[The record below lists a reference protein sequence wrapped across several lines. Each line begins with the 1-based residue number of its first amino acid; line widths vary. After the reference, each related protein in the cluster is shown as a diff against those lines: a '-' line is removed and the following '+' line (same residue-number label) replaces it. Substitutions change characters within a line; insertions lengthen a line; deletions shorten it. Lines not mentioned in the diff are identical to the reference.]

1 VVFACLLLFTFL
13 NIFWRRLF
21 PLEVWGFH
29 LIAVCIGIYFWRYVF
44 AKKVQKRKPFCVLF
58 RGRDALIER
67 GKSYLS
73 SNSGGRFFE
82 ISECSNESLLK
93 NGSLQGNPQSNH
105 HEMIVYPFLSK
116 LSQYEMVSLVR
127 EKFSGKRV
135 CNSLTF
141 YKNLT
146 GTFPVSELDP
156 QWLVDLSISLTL
168 ANQVQQRIKRI
179 IDIFFSFVGILISL
193 PGMAVIALL
202 INLTSKGPVLFVHD
216 RLGLN
221 KRPFKLYKFRTMVD
235 NAEKSTG
242 PVWAKKDD
250 PRVTRLGKI
259 LRKTRLDELPQ
270 FFNVLKGDMSFV
282 GPRPIRKY
290 FADQLKEKFPYYFLR
305 FYVKPGLTGWAQVSA
320 DYGDSVEGQLKKLEH
335 ELFYIHDYSLMLD
348 AVIVLKTIQKVLSA
362 KGQ

>member
-1 VVFACLLLFTFL
+1 MANLVLKLEQWRNRGPLRSAIGASPWEFLTFL
-13 NIFWRRLF
+13 NNGGAGIKKHQG
-21 PLEVWGFH
+21 ESSTVGYGIKCHH
-29 LIAVCIGIYFWRYVF
+29 L
-44 AKKVQKRKPFCVLF
+44 PT
-58 RGRDALIER
+58 
-67 GKSYLS
+67 S
-73 SNSGGRFFE
+73 
-82 ISECSNESLLK
+82 
-93 NGSLQGNPQSNH
+93 
-105 HEMIVYPFLSK
+105 
-116 LSQYEMVSLVR
+116 
-127 EKFSGKRV
+127 
-135 CNSLTF
+135 NSLTF

-146 GTFPVSELDP
+146 GSFPVSELDP

-179 IDIFFSFVGILISL
+179 IDIWVSLVGIVVSL
-193 PGMAVIALL
+193 PTMAVIAVL
-202 INLTSKGPVLFVHD
+202 IKLTSEGPVLFVHD

-221 KRPFKLYKFRTMVD
+221 ERPFKLYKFRTMVD
-235 NAEKSTG
+235 NAEKGTG

-250 PRVTRLGKI
+250 PRVTKLGKV

-282 GPRPIRKY
+282 GPRPIRKF
-290 FADQLKEKFPYYFLR
+290 FADQLTEKFPYYSLR
-305 FYVKPGLTGWAQVSA
+305 FYVKPGLTGWAQVTA